1 MYYSYDKEAKD
12 YIQSTLEK
20 ISSKLQNLKGKR
32 DRKSLNKKMHL
43 QECLECLIRC
53 NSEMDADKYDY
64 FIYKIYTMEWGG
76 LEVSKEMESKRLDKN
91 QESLPKL
98 KEIAQTTFKGD
109 VDAMIEGHSLYQKRM
124 EQYDANGVPY
134 AISAR
139 QAKLA
144 LLEAGLLER
153 IEEVI
158 QTMDKETQISW
169 EYATEFSRNN
179 PLLLA
184 LAESLKLSKE
194 AIDNLFIK
202 AKTL

>member
-1 MYYSYDKEAKD
+1 MYYPYNKEAKD
-12 YIQSTLEK
+12 YIQNTLEK

-32 DRKSLNKKMHL
+32 DRESLNKKAHL
-43 QECLECLIRC
+43 QECLECLTRC
-53 NSEMDADKYDY
+53 NSEQDSDKYDY
-64 FIYKIYTMEWGG
+64 FIYKIYTLEWGG
-76 LEVSKEMESKRLDKN
+76 VGAPETESRRLPKN
-91 QESLPKL
+91 RSNLPKL
-98 KEIAQTTFKGD
+98 KEIAKTSFKEE
-109 VDAMIEGHSLYQKRM
+109 VERMIANDPLYQKRM
-124 EQYDANGVPY
+124 EQYDTSGVPY

-144 LLEAGLLER
+144 LLEAGLLEK

-158 QTMDKETQISW
+158 QQMDKQTQIAW

-184 LAESLKLSKE
+184 RATSLKLSRE
-194 AIDNLFIK
+194 AIDNLYVK

>member
-32 DRKSLNKKMHL
+32 DRESLNKKAHL
-43 QECLECLIRC
+43 QECLECLTRC
-53 NSEMDADKYDY
+53 NAEQDSDKYDY
-64 FIYKIYTMEWGG
+64 FIYKIYTLEWGG
-76 LEVSKEMESKRLDKN
+76 AGAPETESRRLPKN
-91 QESLPKL
+91 QPNLPKL
-98 KEIAQTTFKGD
+98 KDIAQTTFKGD
-109 VDAMIEGHSLYQKRM
+109 VDAMIEGHSLYKKRM
-124 EQYDANGVPY
+124 EQYDTNGVPY

-153 IEEVI
+153 IEEII

>member
-1 MYYSYDKEAKD
+1 MYYPYNKEAKD
-12 YIQSTLEK
+12 YIQNTLEK

-32 DRKSLNKKMHL
+32 DRESLNKKAHL
-43 QECLECLIRC
+43 QECLECLTRC
-53 NSEMDADKYDY
+53 NSEQDSDKYDY
-64 FIYKIYTMEWGG
+64 FIYKIYTLEWGG
-76 LEVSKEMESKRLDKN
+76 VGAPETESRRLPKN
-91 QESLPKL
+91 QSNLPKL
-98 KEIAQTTFKGD
+98 KEIAKTSFKEE
-109 VDAMIEGHSLYQKRM
+109 VERMIANDPLYQKRM
-124 EQYDANGVPY
+124 EQYDTSGVPY

-144 LLEAGLLER
+144 LLEAGLLEK

-158 QTMDKETQISW
+158 QQMDKQTQIAW

>member
-1 MYYSYDKEAKD
+1 M
-12 YIQSTLEK
+12 
-20 ISSKLQNLKGKR
+20 
-32 DRKSLNKKMHL
+32 
-43 QECLECLIRC
+43 QECLECLTRC
-53 NSEMDADKYDY
+53 NAEQDSDKYDY
-64 FIYKIYTMEWGG
+64 FIYKIYTLEWGG
-76 LEVSKEMESKRLDKN
+76 AGAPETEPRRLPKN
-91 QESLPKL
+91 QPNLPTL

-124 EQYDANGVPY
+124 EQYDISGVPY
-134 AISAR
+134 TISAR

-144 LLEAGLLER
+144 LLEAGLLEK

-184 LAESLKLSKE
+184 LAESLNSPKKPL
-194 AIDNLFIK
+194 IIFL
-202 AKTL
+202 

>member
-1 MYYSYDKEAKD
+1 MYYSYDKEAKN

-32 DRKSLNKKMHL
+32 DRKSRNKKEHL
-43 QECLECLIRC
+43 QECLECLTRC
-53 NSEMDADKYDY
+53 NSEIDADKYDY

-91 QESLPKL
+91 QESLPSL

-153 IEEVI
+153 IEEII

>member
-32 DRKSLNKKMHL
+32 DKKSRNKKVHL
-43 QECLECLIRC
+43 QECLECLTRC
-53 NSEMDADKYDY
+53 NSEMDTDKYDY

-91 QESLPKL
+91 QESLPSL
-98 KEIAQTTFKGD
+98 KEIAQTTFRKE
-109 VDAMIEGHSLYQKRM
+109 VEEMITNDPLYKKRM
-124 EQYDANGVPY
+124 EQYDASGVPY
-134 AISAR
+134 SISVR

-153 IEEVI
+153 IEEAV
-158 QTMDKETQISW
+158 QNMDKETQIAW
-169 EYATEFSRNN
+169 EYATEFTRNN
-179 PLLLA
+179 PLILGFA
-184 LAESLKLSKE
+184 QVLKLSKKQ
-194 AIDNLFIK
+194 IDNLFIK